1 MATYRVQK
9 IDLTYVGTI
18 DEYNHAVNEAEI
30 RYCYGLKEV
39 EKYCGGKL
47 YKQRN
52 GYSGTIGNIEYIAEK
67 I

>member
-1 MATYRVQK
+1 MATYKVQK

-18 DEYNHAVNEAEI
+18 DEYHHAINESEI
-30 RYCYGLKEV
+30 RYCEGLKEV

-47 YKQRN
+47 HKQRN
-52 GYSGTIGNIEYIAEK
+52 GYSGVKGNIEYIAER